1 MKKELKEKII
11 ADIEVRSGKKCNS
24 FFADFIKMYFNF
36 GETIFRFT
44 FWYRM
49 RQFYKV
55 YNPIGLI
62 SFFMYY
68 VIYKNIFDIKIPNEP
83 DTYIGKGLHIVHG
96 SNVYL
101 NAQSIGDYLKV
112 YQGVTLGTNKKE
124 ERPIIGNNV
133 TIYTN
138 AVVCGNI
145 RIGDN
150 CVIGANTF
158 VNEDVLDN
166 STVIAKG
173 QIVKKKNK

>member
-1 MKKELKEKII
+1 
-11 ADIEVRSGKKCNS
+11 
-24 FFADFIKMYFNF
+24 
-36 GETIFRFT
+36 
-44 FWYRM
+44 
-49 RQFYKV
+49 
-55 YNPIGLI
+55 
-62 SFFMYY
+62 MYY

-158 VNEDVLDN
+158 VNEDVPDN